1 MLYGFQAE
9 QIALAISVWGM
20 AFCSSLARSVA
31 IVDKRRS
38 GGRRDGIA
46 ARVAFAATSG
56 FAAVVWIGCIGMVAG
71 NEWLMLN
78 RFWIVCFSAVVG
90 ALGPEQ
96 QTLFIGS
103 LLDIG
108 QRLLKKD
115 SHKEE

>member
-71 NEWLMLN
+71 NEWLPML
-78 RFWIVCFSAVVG
+78 ADAPDG
-90 ALGPEQ
+90 ALVAP
-96 QTLFIGS
+96 LVAAKIGLMPAAIIS
-103 LLDIG
+103 FTV
-108 QRLLKKD
+108 
-115 SHKEE
+115 S